1 MQTKNEVLIAELDIT
16 SKVDFMDGYHHQVLI
31 EYSPQEELAI
41 TILDTAQQVGRGN
54 PIEPIIAIPLKLS
67 EFITLDNGTAYL
79 GFCQETANLAN
90 DLLIENW
97 TFESSVKANQKDP
110 WSGLSLVY
118 NCQWPIHLM
127 ISLDIH
133 EKYNTLF
140 RFLLPIKRVQL
151 ELQYVW
157 ARKVRSLKH
166 LHQEPVFRLT
176 L

>member
-1 MQTKNEVLIAELDIT
+1 LIT
-16 SKVDFMDGYHHQVLI
+16 
-31 EYSPQEELAI
+31 
-41 TILDTAQQVGRGN
+41 
-54 PIEPIIAIPLKLS
+54 IPLKLS

-90 DLLIENW
+90 VLLIENW
-97 TFESSVKANQKDP
+97 VFESAVKANQKDP

-118 NCQWPIHLM
+118 KCQWPIHLM
-127 ISLDIH
+127 FSLDIH

-157 ARKVRSLKH
+157 ARKVGFYFAIYSVKFL
-166 LHQEPVFRLT
+166 
-176 L
+176 